1 MRKREIFWIVVL
13 LVVVWAY
20 FHFFSDVGQKPV
32 MVVTASLRPAV
43 PRMGGGGFRRGGFGR
58 GAMTN
63 GVAGRGGFGRGGA
76 GRGGLAGGATDA
88 GTNLPVLF
96 EMLNP
101 YQLTSLKVVEVNTNN
116 AKAPEHI
123 LWHLVSTNGSD
134 PVKNFFYGAN
144 LQGMTPYLAGV
155 TPEPL
160 LPHVSYRLELEAGQI
175 KGSTVFQT
183 TEK

>member
-1 MRKREIFWIVVL
+1 MRKREIFTILVL

-20 FHFFSDVGQKPV
+20 FHFFSEVGQKPV
-32 MVVTASLRPAV
+32 MIVTASLRPAV
-43 PRMGGGGFRRGGFGR
+43 ARVGGGGMRRGGFGR
-58 GAMTN
+58 GAGTN
-63 GVAGRGGFGRGGA
+63 GAFGRGGFGRGGG
-76 GRGGLAGGATDA
+76 GRGGVVGGGADA

-96 EMLNP
+96 ELLNP
-101 YQLTSLKVVEVNTNN
+101 YKLSSLKVVEVNTNTV
-116 AKAPEHI
+116 KAEEHI

-160 LPHVSYRLELEAGQI
+160 LPHVSYRLELEAGEI